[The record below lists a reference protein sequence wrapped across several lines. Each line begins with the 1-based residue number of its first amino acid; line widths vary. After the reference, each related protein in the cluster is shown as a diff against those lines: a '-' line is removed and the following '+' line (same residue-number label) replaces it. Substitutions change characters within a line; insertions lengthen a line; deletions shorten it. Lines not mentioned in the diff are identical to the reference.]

1 MAAMN
6 KSQWVSAYEEREW
19 EGYVRQIRN
28 INPDLTPEKLRELF
42 YPTYTYGV
50 GVGMQ
55 IEKDLAHVPL
65 RSSDPMDLVD
75 VMS

>member
-1 MAAMN
+1 MN

-19 EGYVRQIRN
+19 ESYVRQIRN

-42 YPTYTYGV
+42 YPTYAYGV

-55 IEKDLAHVPL
+55 MV
-65 RSSDPMDLVD
+65 VD
-75 VMS
+75 MERVTFVKAKSV